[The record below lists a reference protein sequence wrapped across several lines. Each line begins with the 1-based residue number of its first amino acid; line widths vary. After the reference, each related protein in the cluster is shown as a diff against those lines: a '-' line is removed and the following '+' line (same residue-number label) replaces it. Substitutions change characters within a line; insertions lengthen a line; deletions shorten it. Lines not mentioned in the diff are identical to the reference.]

1 MQISE
6 SFIEVRLEAEHPFYE
21 HLGLVLTSPDSATKS
36 LVLFSLG
43 FVENERPLPIWDI
56 DRCRN
61 FRPSSERIIFG
72 LFDYES
78 LIETVL
84 LEFKSHSVYFT
95 MVI

>member
-6 SFIEVRLEAEHPFYE
+6 SFVEVRLEAEYPFYE
-21 HLGLVLTSPDSATKS
+21 HLGLVLTSPYSTAKS
-36 LVLFSLG
+36 LVLFSLR
-43 FVENERPLPIWDI
+43 FVENERPLSIWAI
-56 DRCRN
+56 NRCRN

-78 LIETVL
+78 LIKAIL
-84 LEFKSHSVYFT
+84 LEFKSHSTYFT